1 MVGITRIHAV
11 RQNSL
16 RIVDIAKAQADARK
30 QQLKDQGFVLEHIEQ
45 L

>member
-16 RIVDIAKAQADARK
+16 RIVDIAKAQAEARK
-30 QQLKDQGFVLEHIEQ
+30 QQLKSQGFVLEHIEQ

>member
-11 RQNSL
+11 RQNNL
-16 RIVDIAKAQADARK
+16 RIVQIAKAQAEALK
-30 QQLKDQGFVLEHIEQ
+30 QQLKAKGFVVEHVEE

>member
-16 RIVDIAKAQADARK
+16 RVVDIDKAQAEARK
-30 QQLKDQGFVLEHIEQ
+30 QQLKAQGFVLEHIEQ

>member
-11 RQNSL
+11 RQNHL
-16 RIVDIAKAQADARK
+16 RIVDIAKAQAEARK
-30 QQLKDQGFVLEHIEQ
+30 QQLKAQGFVFEHIEQ

>member
-11 RQNSL
+11 RQNNL
-16 RIVDIAKAQADARK
+16 RIVHIAQAQAEVLK
-30 QQLKDQGFVLEHIEQ
+30 QKLLASGFVLEHIEQ

>member
-11 RQNSL
+11 RKNSL
-16 RIVDIAKAQADARK
+16 RIVDIAKAQAEARK
-30 QQLKDQGFVLEHIEQ
+30 QQLKAQGFVLEHIEQ